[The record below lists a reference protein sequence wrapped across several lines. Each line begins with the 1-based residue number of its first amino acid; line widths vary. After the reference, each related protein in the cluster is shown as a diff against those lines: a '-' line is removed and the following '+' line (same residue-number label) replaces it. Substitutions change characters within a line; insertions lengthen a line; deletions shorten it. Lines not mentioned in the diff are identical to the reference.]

1 MFVFAGFRLHML
13 AFCSIFINLWTLRSN
28 EMKTKYVLLCIFSF
42 KKKSQTSLKR
52 WHSVCFVLGIMRS
65 RSSLSLPRCF
75 MEQKTT
81 FSRRGETDANLYM
94 RTCTLAGLG
103 VTCHNILE
111 TAPPVNRLVI
121 PAQFVPFNSWCIIHS
136 VSHSHTHRQKHT
148 HILTHTL
155 ALCLSLY
162 ESTLEGASSSSAGG
176 ARESGWY

>member
-1 MFVFAGFRLHML
+1 
-13 AFCSIFINLWTLRSN
+13 
-28 EMKTKYVLLCIFSF
+28 
-42 KKKSQTSLKR
+42 
-52 WHSVCFVLGIMRS
+52 MRS

-136 VSHSHTHRQKHT
+136 VSHSHTHRLKHT

-162 ESTLEGASSSSAGG
+162 ESTLEGGLKFICWGCERVWLILEEVTLYRKHALPAYSFIYHAAPVTPLSLSAIWRQRWSGPGVANVCKGG
-176 ARESGWY
+176 KV